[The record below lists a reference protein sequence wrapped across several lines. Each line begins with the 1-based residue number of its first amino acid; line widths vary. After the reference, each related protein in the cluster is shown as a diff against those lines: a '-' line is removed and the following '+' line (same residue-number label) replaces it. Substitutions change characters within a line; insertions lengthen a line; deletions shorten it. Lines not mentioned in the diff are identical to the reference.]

1 MPNKQLIELVDH
13 YNCETLTGVTV
24 ENAPRDG
31 LLGTTRRYAKD
42 ANVWRPDDRSDSI
55 FFLQRGQ
62 VAIVASDVEGR
73 ELILGII
80 EAGEPFGELCFCA
93 PKKRFYR
100 ETYARAVVKSEAVEV
115 KLKDFID
122 YLQEHREAL
131 TSLLFTYCVRLSD
144 AQRRLEALAHR
155 GAEERLGRLLLHL
168 ATTRGVEREEK
179 ATQVALAMSHEELAQ
194 MAAMSR
200 PHVTVTMGHLR
211 RRGLVQYERNRPLVV
226 DVEALAKYLNG

>member
-1 MPNKQLIELVDH
+1 MSKKNLSELVNH
-13 YNCETLTGVTV
+13 HNCETLTSLTV
-24 ENAPRDG
+24 ENATRDG

-55 FFLQRGQ
+55 FFLLHGQ
-62 VAIVASDVEGR
+62 LAIVASDVEGR

-100 ETYARAVVKSEAVEV
+100 ETYARVVVESEAIEV
-115 KLKDFID
+115 KLDDFMN
-122 YLQEHREAL
+122 YLQDDREAL
-131 TSLLFTYCVRLSD
+131 KSLLFTLCVRLSD

-168 ATTRGVEREEK
+168 ATTRGVEREGT
-179 ATQVALAMSHEELAQ
+179 ASDVVLSVSHEELAQ

-200 PHVTVTMGHLR
+200 PHVTVTMGRLR
-211 RRGLVQYERNRPLVV
+211 RRGLVHYERNQPLVV
-226 DVEALAKYLNG
+226 KIEALMKYLGG